1 VSGPLSSAHNHSN
14 DCGCCTGLAAETPAP
29 LVNRPGLSAISYR
42 IGTHARFKAS
52 MLAALS
58 SAEFPALKALR
69 TRADDDFTIAFIDA
83 VSTVADVLTFYQERL
98 ANEAFLRTATERRSV
113 LELARLIG
121 YELHPGVAAHAVLA
135 FTLDDAPG
143 APREAV
149 IDTGT
154 RVQSIPG
161 PGEKP
166 QTFETIEKIAARI
179 EWNNLKPKMSRASIP
194 KFGSKSLYLKGIAAN
209 LKPGDAILLVGKERE
224 NDPGSERWDFRRLTK
239 VVADSEANRTRI
251 EWTEGLGTT
260 SPHKVLPA
268 VEPKIYALR
277 QRAALFGGNAP
288 HPKTLSDQTL
298 IHYGF
303 NPLNTLPDW
312 SFAISNKTIDLDTTY
327 PSIVTRSWLVLSKPG
342 YQELYRASS
351 VVESSRADFTL
362 AGKTTRIQLDTDENL
377 TLFDG
382 ADYRDTMVFAQSE
395 LLEMAEEPIDD
406 VITGAAVEL
415 EQSADDL
422 VAGQQLVAT
431 GKDSTTGAVISE
443 VVKVSALKGTT
454 ITVTPPLAE
463 SYSRASFFFNAN
475 VAAATHGETV
485 QELLGGGD
493 ASEKFQKFKLRQ
505 PPLTHI
511 SAANASGAAS
521 TLEVRVNDLLWHEK
535 LALYGAASKDH
546 VYIARRDDDGDT
558 MVQFG
563 DGVTGARLPSGQ
575 SNIRAK
581 YRKGIGLEGLVKAG
595 QLSMLLTR
603 PLGVKGVVNPLDASS
618 AQDPEQLDDARVN
631 APLKVLALE
640 RVVSLTDYEN
650 FARAFGGIAKALAS
664 WTWDGRSRG
673 VLVTVAGPGGAAV
686 TPGSATYDNLLV
698 AMRAAGDPFVELRVK
713 TFRPAYF
720 HFAGNVKV
728 AAEFDIDKVLAA
740 VERALRGTFAFAARA
755 FGQPVMLSEVIAAI
769 QAVPGVTAVDVDKL
783 YRSGAGASLQQ
794 RLLAEL
800 PVLGPNGQLLAAEL
814 LTLDAAPLDQLGV
827 MA

>member
-1 VSGPLSSAHNHSN
+1 VSGPLASAQNHPN
-14 DCGCCTGLAAETPAP
+14 DCGCCAGLAAETPA
-29 LVNRPGLSAISYR
+29 LLINRPGLSAISYR

-58 SAEFPALKALR
+58 GAEFPGLKALR
-69 TRADDDFTIAFIDA
+69 TRADDDFTIALIDA

-121 YELHPGVAAHAVLA
+121 YELHPGVAAHTVLA
-135 FTLDDAPG
+135 FTLDDTPG

-149 IDTGT
+149 IDIGT

-166 QTFETIEKIAARI
+166 QTFETIEKIAARVQ
-179 EWNNLKPKMSRASIP
+179 WNALKPKMNRLSIP
-194 KFGSKSLYLKGIAAN
+194 KFGSKSVYLKGIATN

-224 NDPGSERWDFRRLTK
+224 NDPGSERWDFRRLSK

-298 IHYGF
+298 THYGF
-303 NPLNTLPDW
+303 DPAKTLPDW
-312 SFAISNKTIDLDTTY
+312 SFSNSNKTIDLDTTY
-327 PSIVTRSWLVLSKPG
+327 PSIINQSWLVLSKPT

-351 VVESSRADFTL
+351 AVESSRADFTL
-362 AGKTTRIQLDTDENL
+362 TGKTTRIQLDTEENL
-377 TLFDG
+377 ALFDG

-395 LLEMAEEPIDD
+395 LLEMAEEPIDEA
-406 VITGAAVEL
+406 IGGAAIEL
-415 EQSADDL
+415 EKSVDDL
-422 VAGQQLVAT
+422 VTGQQLVAT
-431 GKDSTTGAVISE
+431 GKDGATGAVINE
-443 VVKVSALKGTT
+443 VVKVSAIKGAT
-454 ITVTPPLAE
+454 ITVTPPLAK
-463 SYSRASFFFNAN
+463 SYARASFSLNAN

-485 QELLGGGD
+485 EELLGGGD
-493 ASEKFQKFKLRQ
+493 ASEKFQNFKLRQ

-535 LALYGAASKDH
+535 PALYGAASKDH
-546 VYIARRDDDGDT
+546 VYVARLDADGNT
-558 MVQFG
+558 TVQFG
-563 DGVTGARLPSGQ
+563 DGATGARLPSGQ
-575 SNIRAK
+575 NNVRAK

-618 AQDPEQLDDARVN
+618 AQDPEQLDDARGN
-631 APLKVLALE
+631 APLKVLTLE

-673 VLVTVAGPGGAAV
+673 VLVTVAGPSGAAV
-686 TPGSATYDNLLV
+686 TSGSATYDNLL
-698 AMRAAGDPFVELRVK
+698 AALRAAGDPFVELRVK

-728 AAEFDIDKVLAA
+728 AAEFETDKVLSA
-740 VERALRGTFAFAARA
+740 VEEALRAQFAFGARA

-769 QAVPGVTAVDVDKL
+769 QAVPGVIAVDVDKL

-794 RLLAEL
+794 RLLAGL
-800 PVLGPNGQLLAAEL
+800 PVLAPNGQLLAAEL

>member
-1 VSGPLSSAHNHSN
+1 
-14 DCGCCTGLAAETPAP
+14 
-29 LVNRPGLSAISYR
+29 
-42 IGTHARFKAS
+42 

-58 SAEFPALKALR
+58 SAEFPGLKALR
-69 TRADDDFTIAFIDA
+69 TRADDDFTIALIDA

-121 YELHPGVAAHAVLA
+121 YELHPGVAAHTALA

-149 IDTGT
+149 IDIGT

-166 QTFETIEKIAARI
+166 QTFETIEKIAARV
-179 EWNNLKPKMSRASIP
+179 EWNALKPKMSRVSIP
-194 KFGSKSLYLKGIAAN
+194 KFGSKAVYLKGIATN

-224 NDPGSERWDFRRLTK
+224 NDPGSERWDFRRLSK

-251 EWTEGLGTT
+251 EWLEGLGTT

-277 QRAALFGGNAP
+277 QRAALFGATAP
-288 HPKTLSDQTL
+288 HPATLSDQTL
-298 IHYGF
+298 GHY
-303 NPLNTLPDW
+303 NQQPSSDW
-312 SFAISNKTIDLDTTY
+312 NFTISGQTIDLDTTY
-327 PSIVTRSWLVLSKPG
+327 PAIVERSWLVLSKPS
-342 YQELYRASS
+342 YQELYRASKVTEAS
-351 VVESSRADFTL
+351 GAKFTVT
-362 AGKTTRIQLDTDENL
+362 GKTTRIQLDTDENL
-377 TLFDG
+377 SLFDG

-395 LLEMAEEPIDD
+395 FLEMAEEPIDQP
-406 VITGAAVEL
+406 IIGAGVEL
-415 EQSADDL
+415 ASDVASL
-422 VAGQQLVAT
+422 VPGQQLAASGKDYAT
-431 GKDSTTGAVISE
+431 GEAISE
-443 VVKVSALKGTT
+443 VVRVSEIKGAT
-454 ITVTPPLAE
+454 ITVTPPLAR
-463 SYSRASFFFNAN
+463 SYSRASFSFNAN

-485 QELLGGGD
+485 EELLGGGD

-505 PPLTHI
+505 PPLSHI

-521 TLEVRVNDLLWHEK
+521 TLEVRVNDLLWRERPT
-535 LALYGAASKDH
+535 LYGAASKDH
-546 VYIARRDDDGDT
+546 VYIARLDADGNT
-558 MVQFG
+558 TVQFG

-575 SNIRAK
+575 NNIRAK

-618 AQDPEQLDDARVN
+618 AQDPEQLDDARGN
-631 APLKVLALE
+631 APLKVLTLE

-686 TPGSATYDNLLV
+686 MPGSATYDNLLA
-698 AMRAAGDPFVELRVK
+698 AMRAGGDPFVELRVK

-728 AAEFDIDKVLAA
+728 AAEFETDKVLAA
-740 VERALRGTFAFAARA
+740 VEQALRAQFAFGARA

-769 QAVPGVTAVDVDKL
+769 QAVPGVIAVDVDKL
-783 YRSGAGASLQQ
+783 YRAGAGASLQP

-800 PVLGPNGQLLAAEL
+800 PVLAPNGQLLAAEL